1 MPPTVIANIV
11 CVGGACMCDA
21 QTVLHDLII
30 CPIAGICLPAAVD
43 LTASNGPSTA
53 GNFVVRGAPITV
65 WDSHR
70 QVERKVFPILVF
82 AFADTPARRTWALTT
97 GHSGNSGCDKCFI
110 RGVRELPDGTPLGWS
125 AFCGYYRECPAVY
138 LEPDPVVSLYACYVR
153 QCM

>member
-1 MPPTVIANIV
+1 MSPTVIAIIA

-21 QTVLHDLII
+21 QTQLHDLTA
-30 CPIAGICLPAAVD
+30 CSIAGISLLVAID
-43 LTASNGPSTA
+43 LVASHCPSTTW
-53 GNFVVRGAPITV
+53 NFVVRGAPITV

-82 AFADTPARRTWALTT
+82 AFADTPARRSWALTT

-110 RGVRELPDGTPLGWS
+110 RGVRELPDGTPLRWS

-138 LEPDPVVSLYACYVR
+138 LEPDPVVSLSACYV
-153 QCM
+153 